1 MSGKNIVFNDEKIKK
16 SKFYKNK
23 KLFKIDNIDVN
34 KILISRKKRIVK
46 KAQLNTSLDIVT
58 MILLDHYV

>member
-1 MSGKNIVFNDEKIKK
+1 MSGKNIIFNDEKIKK